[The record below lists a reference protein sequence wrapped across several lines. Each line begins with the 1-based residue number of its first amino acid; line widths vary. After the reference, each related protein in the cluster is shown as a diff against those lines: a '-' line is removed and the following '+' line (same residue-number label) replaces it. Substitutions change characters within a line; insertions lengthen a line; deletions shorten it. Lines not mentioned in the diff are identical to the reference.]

1 MRLAL
6 NYAGVENLQFEDDEY
21 YYYVRAVPK
30 MSVAAP
36 KKRVKRFNTVDRDTD
51 TDTGKTEP
59 VEEDF
64 DEDIIFPEAP
74 AEKNC
79 QSSKTNRKSFIKK
92 PDNHTHIKEI
102 GYLLPSVIR

>member
-1 MRLAL
+1 M
-6 NYAGVENLQFEDDEY
+6 QFEDDEY

-36 KKRVKRFNTVDRDTD
+36 NKRVKRFNTVDRDKD

-64 DEDIIFPEAP
+64 DEDIIFPEKHD
-74 AEKNC
+74 EK
-79 QSSKTNRKSFIKK
+79 
-92 PDNHTHIKEI
+92 
-102 GYLLPSVIR
+102 